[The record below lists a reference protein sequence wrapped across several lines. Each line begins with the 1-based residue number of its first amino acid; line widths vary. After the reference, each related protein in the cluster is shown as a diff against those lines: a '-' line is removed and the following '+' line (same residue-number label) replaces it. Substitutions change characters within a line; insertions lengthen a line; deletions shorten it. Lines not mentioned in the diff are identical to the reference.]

1 MATQAAQLSNHY
13 DVLGLSPTASQEE
26 ISAAFERAL
35 GNFAR
40 PLASTLHIY
49 QAFEV
54 LRQPDKRRAYDR
66 SIGVAPEPRQT
77 QFLIPSQAR
86 APFTV
91 AARASGGSSERQP
104 EPAPPVEVAEPAVE
118 PAPVIR
124 FARPVPAPEPPVP
137 ASDPAL
143 DELVDSI
150 LAEGR
155 AEKAALRNAERR
167 PQDWRRLA
175 IAAGALVVGAGIVG
189 GVAGVSA
196 SGPAAEEAALDTPLP
211 APSPYLAGSTPS
223 AKRATDIDAPVE
235 TANRGVAATPRR
247 TINPLVIPPEV
258 EAAMAARSRILPDA
272 EENADAEAPPVTADP
287 LAPEAATTA
296 TASSASA
303 NIEPARLPLPKAAI
317 ARTIQKIGYPCGG
330 VSSVAAV
337 DAGGVFKVTCSSGH
351 SYRAAPVGGRYR
363 FKKWSGA

>member
-13 DVLGLSPTASQEE
+13 DVLGLSPTASQDE
-26 ISAAFERAL
+26 IGAAFERAL

-91 AARASGGSSERQP
+91 AARASAGSGERQP
-104 EPAPPVEVAEPAVE
+104 QPAPPVEVAEPAVE

-124 FARPVPAPEPPVP
+124 LAPEPREP
-137 ASDPAL
+137 AGDPAL

-196 SGPAAEEAALDTPLP
+196 SGPAAEEAALDAPLP
-211 APSPYLAGSTPS
+211 APSPYLAGSAPS
-223 AKRATDIDAPVE
+223 AERATDIDAPAE
-235 TANRGVAATPRR
+235 TAKRGVAATPRR

-258 EAAMAARSRILPDA
+258 EAAMAARSRILPDTEVTA
-272 EENADAEAPPVTADP
+272 EAEAPSNTADP
-287 LAPEAATTA
+287 LAPDAAATA

-303 NIEPARLPLPKAAI
+303 TIEPARLPLPKATI

>member
-13 DVLGLSPTASQEE
+13 DVLGLSPTASQDE

-66 SIGVAPEPRQT
+66 SIGIAPEPRQP

-91 AARASGGSSERQP
+91 AARASAGSGERQP
-104 EPAPPVEVAEPAVE
+104 EPAPAVEVAEPAIE

-124 FARPVPAPEPPVP
+124 LARPVPAPEPREP

-196 SGPAAEEAALDTPLP
+196 SGPAAEAALDTPLP
-211 APSPYLAGSTPS
+211 APSPYLAGSAPS
-223 AKRATDIDAPVE
+223 AQRATDIDVSAE
-235 TANRGVAATPRR
+235 TAKEKVAATPRR

-272 EENADAEAPPVTADP
+272 EENAEAEAPSVAADP
-287 LAPEAATTA
+287 LAPEAAATA
-296 TASSASA
+296 TESSASA
-303 NIEPARLPLPKAAI
+303 TIEPTRLPLPKATI

-330 VSSVAAV
+330 VSSVAPV

-351 SYRAAPVGGRYR
+351 SYHAAPVGGRYR
-363 FKKWSGA
+363 FKKWGGA